1 MEIKLNQGDRL
12 TLPAGCKA
20 IVENGMV
27 IIEKEDSPRY
37 KDGDILAMESGS
49 IIIYNSDN
57 TLLYTKKGNN
67 YYAGLRDDLCLITK
81 KDFSPGS
88 FFCYNSDI
96 RGLATEE
103 EKQKLFDV
111 LAKNGL
117 KWNAETKELE
127 KVLPRTN
134 KGGKFFS
141 IKYDMTVVADKDL
154 YMENYD
160 KMYRSGN
167 YFLSSIEARKYAN
180 KLREILTKR
189 ILND

>member
-1 MEIKLNQGDRL
+1 
-12 TLPAGCKA
+12 
-20 IVENGMV
+20 MV
-27 IIEKEDSPRY
+27 IIEKEDSPVY

-88 FFCYNSDI
+88 FFCYNSEI
-96 RGLATEE
+96 RGFATEE

-134 KGGKFFS
+134 KGGQFFS

-167 YFLSSIEARKYAN
+167 YFLSSIEAEKYAN

-189 ILND
+189 ILKD

>member
-37 KDGDILAMESGS
+37 KDGDILTLNDGAILIYAPNNSKS
-49 IIIYNSDN
+49 IHSP
-57 TLLYTKKGNN
+57 GNN
-67 YYAGLRDDLCLITK
+67 YYAAIRYDSSLSIQNRKYYTYHFGK
-81 KDFSPGS
+81 
-88 FFCYNSDI
+88 YNEI
-96 RGLATEE
+96 RGFATEE

-134 KGGKFFS
+134 KGGQFFS
-141 IKYDMTVVADKDL
+141 ITYDMTVVADKDL
-154 YMENYD
+154 HTESYD

-167 YFLSSIEARKYAN
+167 YFLSSIEAEKYAN

-189 ILND
+189 ILKD